1 MTRYSDALAPLMG
14 ALFPPEPLE
23 NILGAVVAAAGR
35 RQLRMAETEKY
46 PHVTY
51 FLNGGIEERIPRRGP
66 DHGPLA
72 QGRDL

>member
-1 MTRYSDALAPLMG
+1 MTT
-14 ALFPPEPLE
+14 LFPPQPMTNL
-23 NILGAVVAAAGR
+23 LGQVVAAAGR

-51 FLNGGIEERIPRRGP
+51 FLNGGVETPNPGEERIMV
-66 DHGPLA
+66 PLA